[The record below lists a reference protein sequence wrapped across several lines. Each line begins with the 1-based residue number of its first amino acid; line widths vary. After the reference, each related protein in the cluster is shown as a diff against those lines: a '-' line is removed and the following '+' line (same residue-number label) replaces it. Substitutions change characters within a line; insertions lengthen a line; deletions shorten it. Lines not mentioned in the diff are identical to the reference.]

1 MNWGALIVA
10 AGRGTRFGRPK
21 QLIEI
26 AGRPMLAWSFETFA
40 AMHEIGAIV
49 VVTEREWLDAVK
61 DVTSTFCAQC
71 ELTVVGGGA
80 TRQAS
85 VRCGLDALASQYDAV
100 LVHDGAR
107 PLVRAEDVRAGM
119 REVRPGRAA
128 VLAAPVVDT
137 IKVIDP
143 QTMLVQRTLDRNTLW
158 AAQTPQFAMRGEL
171 VRAHDAA
178 SAAALEA
185 TDDVALLEAIGIEVA
200 IVPARMENFKVTHP
214 GDVARAEVLLR
225 ASLK

>member
-1 MNWGALIVA
+1 MNWGAVIVA
-10 AGRGTRFGRPK
+10 AGRGTRFGGPK

-40 AMHEIGAIV
+40 TMPEIGAIV
-49 VVTEREWLDAVK
+49 VVTEREWLDTVK
-61 DVTSTFCAQC
+61 DVTRVFLAQC
-71 ELTVVGGGA
+71 ELAVVGGGA

-85 VRCGLDALASQYDAV
+85 VRCGLEALSSRYDAV

-107 PLVRAEDVRAGM
+107 PLVRADDVRTGM

-137 IKVIDP
+137 IKVVDP
-143 QTMLVQRTLDRNTLW
+143 QTMLVERTLDRRTLW
-158 AAQTPQFAMRGEL
+158 AAQTPQFAMRAEL

-200 IVPARMENFKVTHP
+200 IVPASAQNFKVTHP
-214 GDVARAEVLLR
+214 DDAARAEVLLR
-225 ASLK
+225 ASLP

>member
-1 MNWGALIVA
+1 MNWGAVIVA

-26 AGRPMLAWSFETFA
+26 AGRPMLAWSFETLA
-40 AMHEIGAIV
+40 AMPEIGAIV

-61 DVTSTFCAQC
+61 DMTTVLCAQC
-71 ELTVVGGGA
+71 EVAVVGGGA

-85 VRCGLDALASQYDAV
+85 VRCGLDALPAQYDAV

-107 PLVRAEDVRAGM
+107 PLVRADDVRSGM
-119 REVRPGRAA
+119 RKVQPGRAA

-137 IKVIDP
+137 IKVVDP
-143 QTMLVQRTLDRNTLW
+143 QSMLVQRTLDRGTLW
-158 AAQTPQFAMRGEL
+158 AAQTPQFAMRSEL

-185 TDDVALLEAIGIEVA
+185 TDDVALLEAIGIDVA
-200 IVPARMENFKVTHP
+200 IVPASSENFKVTHP
-214 GDVARAEVLLR
+214 GDVARAAVLLQ
-225 ASLK
+225 

>member
-1 MNWGALIVA
+1 MNWGAVIVA
-10 AGRGTRFGRPK
+10 AGRGTRFGGPK

-40 AMHEIGAIV
+40 AMPEIGAIV

-61 DVTSTFCAQC
+61 DVTRALSGQC
-71 ELTVVGGGA
+71 ELAVVGGGA

-85 VRCGLDALASQYDAV
+85 VRCGLDALPARYDAV

-107 PLVRAEDVRAGM
+107 PLVRADDVRAGM

-128 VLAAPVVDT
+128 ILAAPVVDT
-137 IKVIDP
+137 IKVVDP
-143 QTMLVQRTLDRNTLW
+143 QTMLVQRTLDRGTLW
-158 AAQTPQFAMRGEL
+158 AAQTPQFAMREEL
-171 VRAHDAA
+171 VRAHGAA

-185 TDDVALLEAIGIEVA
+185 TDDAALLEAIGIEVA
-200 IVPARMENFKVTHP
+200 IVPASVENFKVTHL
-214 GDVARAEVLLR
+214 GDVARAQVLLQ
-225 ASLK
+225 